1 MNNIERLDVHP
12 RIISALKKSKNQS
25 DLEILF
31 SILLSIV
38 RNLILKSRGLKIELY
53 EQLFIRIFL
62 KVNFISFPRSRK
74 TILISPGLYEEEV
87 ALFLQCKARE
97 VSTLIRRDHEK
108 NNSLL
113 RLRISCI
120 LILYFHSFI
129 HLLVLFNRSVS

>member
-1 MNNIERLDVHP
+1 MNNIQRLDVHP

-38 RNLILKSRGLKIELY
+38 RNLILKSRGLEIELY

-74 TILISPGLYEEEV
+74 TILFHQG
-87 ALFLQCKARE
+87 CMK
-97 VSTLIRRDHEK
+97 RR
-108 NNSLL
+108 
-113 RLRISCI
+113 
-120 LILYFHSFI
+120 
-129 HLLVLFNRSVS
+129 